1 MAGKKIPETP
11 DFING
16 MLKSADSISQLLNP
30 AKMHPRDLL
39 QKIHDD
45 QVKLECLTHEERRE
59 LGLYQSRVVL
69 VVLAAEL
76 ALKFL
81 WNYIP
86 EGNNRPSEKN
96 HELASWFNRL
106 PPCVRVEIRAK
117 YCKRSDSPPVGWET
131 PDKVFTLCKGASVQW
146 RYLVEESN
154 FPDYVMHA
162 TYLIDATLSVLQVGE
177 ELAKEQ

>member
-11 DFING
+11 DFIKG

-30 AKMHPRDLL
+30 ERMHPRYLL
-39 QKIHDD
+39 QKIHDE
-45 QVKLECLTHEERRE
+45 QMKLECLPHEERRE

-86 EGNNRPSEKN
+86 EDVNRPSERK
-96 HELASWFNRL
+96 HELSLWFNRL
-106 PPCVRVEIRAK
+106 PPCVRSKIVAE
-117 YCKRSDSPPVGWET
+117 YCELSDSPPVGWET
-131 PDKVFTLCKGASVQW
+131 PERVFMSCKGASVQW
-146 RYLVEESN
+146 RYLVEEGN
-154 FPDYVMHA
+154 IPNYVMYA
-162 TYLIDATLSVLQVGE
+162 THVKDATLSILAVGE
-177 ELAKEQ
+177 KLARGR